1 MENRLL
7 FLLFLACIVTCVVA
21 YPQTKCG
28 SEASHDLFLGRRLP
42 GDKLLFSAHVTMSSS
57 FLRVKSTDVIW
68 PPKDQHFYE
77 SITRV
82 EVYDQQTDGSGGCAF
97 LMEGGVGNNYLR
109 LHLKTQ
115 RGGKFDFFIKV
126 FGR

>member
-42 GDKLLFSAHVTMSSS
+42 GDKFVYLLQKVWISGDLGTVN
-57 FLRVKSTDVIW
+57 LGL
-68 PPKDQHFYE
+68 
-77 SITRV
+77 
-82 EVYDQQTDGSGGCAF
+82 QT
-97 LMEGGVGNNYLR
+97 
-109 LHLKTQ
+109 
-115 RGGKFDFFIKV
+115 
-126 FGR
+126 